1 MYSLKVI
8 TREIRFCRSKIGF
21 KNVLSEAPQTSNP
34 YVMCGSIKA
43 LYNVINIFLETKFLI
58 LYNIPTFLLSILH
71 TLSMCVFHVKFLSI
85 HIPRKDELLDL
96 FGSSCG
102 YTCSSRGC
110 LWILSVRDEFRS
122 GGWSLLPE
130 YFFHCL
136 HENQV
141 VLPEYYLIFCP
152 KTAISKILGGLQPPS
167 APWAV
172 RLCLYMI
179 P

>member
-71 TLSMCVFHVKFLSI
+71 TLSICFFHVKFLSI
-85 HIPRKDELLDL
+85 HIPRKDVD
-96 FGSSCG
+96 S
-102 YTCSSRGC
+102 TDSR
-110 LWILSVRDEFRS
+110 I
-122 GGWSLLPE
+122 
-130 YFFHCL
+130 
-136 HENQV
+136 
-141 VLPEYYLIFCP
+141 VLPTSTWPDTLKGIV
-152 KTAISKILGGLQPPS
+152 Q
-167 APWAV
+167 
-172 RLCLYMI
+172 
-179 P
+179 